1 LMRLSASSALN
12 RNLQLNWILQLQ
24 ELSQD
29 KDLSPVVASLVVR
42 AISQTRAKVKS
53 KRKKGTNI
61 EQAHY
66 RYAFELLSKDN

>member
-1 LMRLSASSALN
+1 MRLSGSSALN

-29 KDLSPVVASLVVR
+29 KDLSPVVASLVAS
-42 AISQTRAKVKS
+42 AISQTRAEVKS

-66 RYAFELLSKDN
+66 QYAFELL